1 MRVIEDD
8 ILHWKKASES
18 SNCTIYKK
26 YEEGSPIVI
35 IKIFAI
41 AKGISKSQI
50 IEALIDTKYRS
61 EWDTVLNDFKSIED
75 IPEENVFY
83 RYFLIKLPIGIADRD
98 FLHWFKII
106 DEFPSKGQTLIL

>member
-41 AKGISKSQI
+41 AKGISKS
-50 IEALIDTKYRS
+50 
-61 EWDTVLNDFKSIED
+61 
-75 IPEENVFY
+75 
-83 RYFLIKLPIGIADRD
+83 
-98 FLHWFKII
+98 
-106 DEFPSKGQTLIL
+106 